1 VSPPQTRPSPGP
13 KRFVDERYPVGG
25 VPSSNYSRHKAL
37 VESMLST
44 AEARRPGLR
53 VVRMRTSLVF
63 QRSAGSEIHR
73 LFLGR
78 LLPWH
83 LPRFRRIVPRFD
95 GLAFQATDADDVARA
110 YVSAINSDVSGAFN
124 IAADPV
130 LTPDVI
136 AAAVDGRAFPLPR
149 ALVRALAAVSYR
161 ARLQPTEPGWLDLAT
176 ETPLM
181 DPACAQRDLGWEP
194 KVAATEALRSVLDGG
209 HPLSECRWR
218 RVGPNRHRI
227 DRPPMHSTFDHQ
239 IAAGPH
245 TGAVERV
252 LSAGTP

>member
-1 VSPPQTRPSPGP
+1 M
-13 KRFVDERYPVGG
+13 GG
-25 VPSSNYSRHKAL
+25 VPSSTYSRHKAL

-53 VVRMRTSLVF
+53 VRMRTSLVF

-78 LLPWH
+78 LMPWH
-83 LPRFRRIVPRFD
+83 LPRFLRIVPRFD
-95 GLAFQATDADDVARA
+95 GLAFQATDADDFARA
-110 YVSAINSDVSGAFN
+110 YVSAITSDVSGAFN

-136 AAAVDGRAFPLPR
+136 AGAVDGRAFPLPR
-149 ALVRALAAVSYR
+149 ALVHAVAAVSYR

-181 DPACAQRDLGWEP
+181 DPARAQRDLGWEP
-194 KVAATEALRSVLDGG
+194 KVAATEALRSVLDGIG
-209 HPLSECRWR
+209 AGAGDTTVPLLPRSTASR
-218 RVGPNRHRI
+218 RR
-227 DRPPMHSTFDHQ
+227 
-239 IAAGPH
+239 
-245 TGAVERV
+245 
-252 LSAGTP
+252 